1 MNGHAKTPW
10 HLWAVGAATLLWNG
24 FGAFQWYR
32 QVTRSDS
39 YWGNLTMEQ
48 VQFIIAQ
55 PMWVEVAFG
64 VGVWTGGLGALMLL
78 LRRRL
83 ALNAF
88 VASLIAILVN
98 TLFMQVLSNGRAVF
112 GNGTLIA
119 AIAVIAVAAASIVY
133 AHFARKRGIIR

>member
-1 MNGHAKTPW
+1 MNGHAKAPW

-32 QVTRSDS
+32 QVTRSQA
-39 YWGNLTMEQ
+39 YWGGLTMEQ
-48 VQFIIAQ
+48 VQFVIAQ

-64 VGVWTGGLGALMLL
+64 VGVWTGVLGALMLL

-83 ALNAF
+83 AFNAF

-112 GNGTLIA
+112 GSGTLIA

-133 AHFARKRGIIR
+133 AGFARKRGFIR

>member
-1 MNGHAKTPW
+1 MNGHAKAPW

-64 VGVWTGGLGALMLL
+64 VGVWAGVLGALMLL

-98 TLFMQVLSNGRAVF
+98 TLFMQVLSNARAVF

>member
-1 MNGHAKTPW
+1 MNGHAKAPW
-10 HLWAVGAATLLWNG
+10 HLWAVGAATLLWDG

-64 VGVWTGGLGALMLL
+64 VGVWTGVLGALMLL

>member
-1 MNGHAKTPW
+1 MNGHAKAPW
-10 HLWAVGAATLLWNG
+10 RLWAVGAATLLWNG

-64 VGVWTGGLGALMLL
+64 VGVWTGVLGALMLL

-98 TLFMQVLSNGRAVF
+98 TLFMQVLSNARVVF

-133 AHFARKRGIIR
+133 AHFTRKRGIIR

>member
-1 MNGHAKTPW
+1 MNGHAKAPW

-55 PMWVEVAFG
+55 PMGVEVAFG
-64 VGVWTGGLGALMLL
+64 VGVWTGVLGALMLL

>member
-39 YWGNLTMEQ
+39 YWGNLTMDQ

-64 VGVWTGGLGALMLL
+64 VGVWTGVLGALMLL

>member
-1 MNGHAKTPW
+1 MIGHAKAPW

-32 QVTRSDS
+32 QVTRSQG

-48 VQFIIAQ
+48 VQFVIAQ

-64 VGVWTGGLGALMLL
+64 VGVWTGVLGALMLL

-83 ALNAF
+83 AFNAF
-88 VASLIAILVN
+88 VASLIAIVIN
-98 TLFMQVLSNGRAVF
+98 TAFMQVLSNGRAVF

-119 AIAVIAVAAASIVY
+119 AVAVIVVAAASIAY
-133 AHFARKRGIIR
+133 AGFARKRGIIR